1 MKWEK
6 VFAPSYSLLKI
17 RLDPGESVKAEPGAM
32 VLMKGDI
39 DIKTGIEG
47 GLLKGLGRKLLG
59 GESLFMNTFIA
70 KGPAEVW
77 FAPPFPGDIGYIE
90 LKGSEIHIQDVA
102 YLAHHGDVTIGVKF
116 RGFKGLLAEGEVFWL
131 KAEGVGGVWVS
142 AYGGLDV
149 IDLAPGEKVTLDN
162 FHTVAIE
169 GTVKWKVRLIKGG
182 LKTKL
187 FGGEGLVIEAE
198 GPGKIFVQSRV
209 LPPFARLL
217 AKYVKK

>member
-6 VFAPSYSLLKI
+6 VFAPAYSLLKI
-17 RLDPGESVKAEPGAM
+17 KLEPGESVKAEPGAM

-39 DIKTGIEG
+39 DIKTGIEE

-59 GESLFMNTFIA
+59 GESLFMNTYIA

-77 FAPPFPGDIGYIE
+77 FASPFPGDIGYIE
-90 LKGSEIHIQDVA
+90 LKGGEIHIQDVA
-102 YLAHHGDVTIGVKF
+102 YLAHHGDITIGIKF

-131 KAEGVGGVWVS
+131 KAEGTGGVWVS
-142 AYGGLDV
+142 AYGGLEV
-149 IDLAPGEKVTLDN
+149 IELAPGEKVTLDN

-169 GTVKWKVRLIKGG
+169 GTVNWKVRLIKGG

-198 GPGKIFVQSRV
+198 GPGKIFLS
-209 LPPFARLL
+209 LIHI
-217 AKYVKK
+217 